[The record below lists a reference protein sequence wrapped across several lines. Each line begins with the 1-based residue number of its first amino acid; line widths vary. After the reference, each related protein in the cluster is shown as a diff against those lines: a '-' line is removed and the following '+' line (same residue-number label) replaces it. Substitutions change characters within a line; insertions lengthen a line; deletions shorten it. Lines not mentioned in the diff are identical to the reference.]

1 MPGQGGYEQVSARVS
16 PVRSGFDD
24 VSVFL
29 TTIWLSFLAFRNDD
43 QKYRQ
48 QGKTTS
54 RKAQKRSEG
63 KGKGHKGKWNLK
75 NVWMCPKAVSMEK
88 LTHFTLKLFVYRHQR
103 QSDSEAHETFWKG
116 WICRFPFFDFANC
129 VVTKWLSQL
138 RVTVSL
144 LFCGISWCSLLWV
157 MSWPGALF
165 NFINRRNRHASDA
178 HSKYNPILSQ
188 QR

>member
-1 MPGQGGYEQVSARVS
+1 MFSIPPVFLTLLCTFYLLCLSPTLNSLAAAVKQRLRSHVQLTGRGAKDAGTRWLWAGKCTVS

-24 VSVFL
+24 ISVFL

-75 NVWMCPKAVSMEK
+75 NVWMRPKAVSMEK
-88 LTHFTLKLFVYRHQR
+88 PTHFTMKLFVYRHQR
-103 QSDSEAHETFWKG
+103 QSDSEGHETFWNG
-116 WICRFPFFDFANC
+116 WICSFWFC
-129 VVTKWLSQL
+129 QL
-138 RVTVSL
+138 RRYKVVVS
-144 LFCGISWCSLLWV
+144 
-157 MSWPGALF
+157 AK
-165 NFINRRNRHASDA
+165 SDC
-178 HSKYNPILSQ
+178 
-188 QR
+188 